1 MLTSI
6 HEQVH
11 LIEEKVL
18 AQIGDVAQK
27 EDNHWVVDTNDT
39 NHMSET
45 RAAFTTL
52 DAGVG
57 SSIKFGDGSMVQIE
71 RRGTVIFK
79 C

>member
-1 MLTSI
+1 M
-6 HEQVH
+6 
-11 LIEEKVL
+11 
-18 AQIGDVAQK
+18 
-27 EDNHWVVDTNDT
+27 VDTNDT